1 MLPLNEKQKEIVEKN
16 KGLVGTVI
24 KDNVR
29 NVNNLGIFT
38 YDDIF
43 QIGCEGLIKAAKKY
57 APGETKFSTFAYI
70 FIRNEIF
77 NALDYATVR
86 RRGENI
92 EEIDTVLRLMPVR
105 DELDEVT
112 SDLNKF
118 LFAAKARATGV
129 VSKGIDAIIMM
140 ADGYTCREIGELMG
154 GIPANNITA
163 WVSKARAFLKNDP
176 DILAVRDSL

>member
-1 MLPLNEKQKEIVEKN
+1 MLPLNENQKKMVEEN

-24 KDNVR
+24 KNNVR
-29 NVNNLGIFT
+29 NVNSLGIFT

-43 QIGCEGLIKAAKKY
+43 QIGCEGLIKAVKKY

-105 DELDEVT
+105 DELDEAT

-118 LFAAKARATGV
+118 LEEAKARATGV

-140 ADGYTCREIGELMG
+140 ADGYTCREIGEMMG
-154 GIPANNITA
+154 GISANNISA
-163 WVSKARAFLKNDP
+163 WVSKSRGFLKKDP
-176 DILAVRDSL
+176 DIAAMKHFL